1 VSLLI
6 LTAAA
11 LGASTPVPAPNAA
24 HSVQI
29 DHRGASYAVDYV
41 THVETRAKAIGISPS
56 TRPSS
61 RRCIVTAEV
70 SVERRIQPAG
80 GGHAI
85 ATRLPG
91 TRSFTQNHPGDCRKG
106 SDDGARLVAA
116 RSDAI
121 DAHVRELASADHHD
135 TLAAID
141 AARDF
146 AVN

>member
-1 VSLLI
+1 MSFLA

-11 LGASTPVPAPNAA
+11 TAALASGAAPA

-41 THVETRAKAIGISPS
+41 THVETSSKAIGISQG

-61 RRCIVTAEV
+61 RRCVVTAEV
-70 SVERRIQPAG
+70 SVERRIQPASG
-80 GGHAI
+80 SRAI
-85 ATRLPG
+85 ATRLPE

-106 SDDGARLVAA
+106 GDEGAQLVAA
-116 RSDAI
+116 KSDAI
-121 DAHVRELASADHHD
+121 GAHVRELASADHHD

>member
-1 VSLLI
+1 MSLLI

-11 LGASTPVPAPNAA
+11 LGASTPAATPA

-85 ATRLPG
+85 ATRLPA

>member
-1 VSLLI
+1 MSLLA

-11 LGASTPVPAPNAA
+11 ALTAAPATA

-29 DHRGASYAVDYV
+29 DHHGASYAVDYV
-41 THVETRAKAIGISPS
+41 THVETRSKAIGISPP

-61 RRCIVTAEV
+61 RRCIVSADV

-80 GGHAI
+80 GGRAI
-85 ATRLPG
+85 TTRLPE
-91 TRSFTQNHPGDCRKG
+91 TRTFTQNHPGDCR
-106 SDDGARLVAA
+106 SDGKDAAKLVAGK
-116 RSDAI
+116 SDAI
-121 DAHVRELASADHHD
+121 GAHVRKLASADHHD